1 MTPKMDYSKIF
12 RIDFNFLQLFM
23 EIPNKHIS
31 FKKLQCPFVCHFF
44 VVCTGTGL
52 GGLLRV
58 IGGGVV
64 VMLLVGMVV
73 RVPPPPLGVLSPLNV
88 CSPF

>member
-1 MTPKMDYSKIF
+1 
-12 RIDFNFLQLFM
+12 M

-64 VMLLVGMVV
+64 VLLLVGMVV
-73 RVPPPPLGVLSPLNV
+73 RVPPLPPFMSSPLSV
-88 CSPF
+88 SVPPFGYLRNFKSDLDVVKES